1 MNMRTRATLQKWGN
15 SIALRLSGNLKSIP
29 QFEEGDV
36 VDIEISEEG
45 LQIRKADKQ
54 KVTEA
59 SLLSGLSAYN
69 AHADELAEPTEKEL
83 DY

>member
-1 MNMRTRATLQKWGN
+1 MRTQATLQKWGN
-15 SIALRLSGNLKSIP
+15 SIALRLSGSLKSIP

-59 SLLSGLSAYN
+59 SLLSGLSAYT
-69 AHADELAEPTEKEL
+69 AHADELAKPTDREL

>member
-1 MNMRTRATLQKWGN
+1 MRTQATLQKWGN

-36 VDIEISEEG
+36 VDVDISEEG
-45 LQIRKADKQ
+45 LHIRKAEKINI
-54 KVTEA
+54 TEA
-59 SLLSGLSAYN
+59 DLLSGLTAYT
-69 AHADELAEPTEKEL
+69 AHADEMAEPTDREL